1 MQGKRE
7 RNDASDLC
15 RSDMNIVRR
24 RAHLEEMPIT
34 DDQLNHRSRKTLLLL
49 SPGDLQLQYYSIL
62 AVKTSTLFGCDKK
75 RWAGWAGWIPVR

>member
-1 MQGKRE
+1 MQDKRE

-34 DDQLNHRSRKTLLLL
+34 DDQLNHRSRAVFSSQKTL
-49 SPGDLQLQYYSIL
+49 PQFQIFHHIDI
-62 AVKTSTLFGCDKK
+62 TSTSHRNIKYSKWRMHKVLNIGK
-75 RWAGWAGWIPVR
+75 